1 MNSPSRRIAVTA
13 EQPHLLVVMH
23 QDLHRHTLASFMQ
36 QNWPD
41 LRVSELA
48 YLPKANVDALFSDV
62 KMVLIDSAIA
72 DLSPRQLVEAA
83 QTRLAEQYLILLV
96 DDISQQDA
104 LDCFQNG
111 VAGIIP
117 KTLPPDAT
125 INALKLV
132 LCGEKYLPPSILS
145 PQDSLSE
152 THPPKRRLTSREKTV
167 MGLLTMGYSNKDIAQ
182 HLNIQ
187 EITVKSHMKSIF
199 RKLDTKNRT
208 QAAKVAMEMGLSPA
222 K

>member
-1 MNSPSRRIAVTA
+1 MNSPSHRIGVVA

-41 LRVSELA
+41 LQVSEMA
-48 YLPKANVDALFSDV
+48 CLPKTNIDDLFQHV
-62 KMVLIDSAIA
+62 KLVLIDSAIA
-72 DLSPRQLVEAA
+72 DLKPIQLVEAA
-83 QTRLAEQYLILLV
+83 QTRLTEQYLVLLV

-104 LDCFQNG
+104 LECFQHG

-125 INALKLV
+125 INALKLI
-132 LCGEKYLPPSILS
+132 LCGEKYLPPFILS
-145 PQDSLSE
+145 PQDSVSDSYS
-152 THPPKRRLTSREKTV
+152 PKRRLTSREKTV
-167 MGLLTMGYSNKDIAQ
+167 MGLLTMGCSNKDIAQ

-199 RKLDTKNRT
+199 RKLNTKNRT
-208 QAAKVAMEMGLSPA
+208 QAAKIAMEMGLSPA